1 MTSYKLKAYPLF
13 YLTKLSVGVD
23 IQHKNK
29 SNQQICKLMLKV
41 EWYKVFMLNGLKY
54 QDIIAKY
61 SGIKYT
67 HKQQC
72 I

>member
-1 MTSYKLKAYPLF
+1 
-13 YLTKLSVGVD
+13 
-23 IQHKNK
+23 
-29 SNQQICKLMLKV
+29 MLKV
-41 EWYKVFMLNGLKY
+41 EWYKLFMLNGLKY